1 MDSQIIYV
9 SKEYGLAPCHNG
21 SDPSLPNDTLISSCQ
36 KYEFPDWVQGYVI
49 FLWCAFGVEILIA
62 SFWLRYFWVS
72 EGSRKSIF
80 RFRRNVNPSRSAFES
95 IRERLCC
102 FCRETDE
109 IDGDKR
115 DSTNATKGFLPL
127 ASLFDRE
134 SSPKVAIG
142 YAAYPLREKM
152 CPRGCKRMR

>member
-115 DSTNATKGFLPL
+115 DSTNASKGFLPL
-127 ASLFDRE
+127 AS
-134 SSPKVAIG
+134 
-142 YAAYPLREKM
+142 
-152 CPRGCKRMR
+152 PRK